1 VEGVKTV
8 SPKPNTWR
16 ILVEGSTNT
25 LSTVFLTL
33 SGRGLKPS
41 LGPLNGYRHIG
52 DLMHSLSIGC
62 KGQMPAMYESKIRI
76 SIAKIIQ

>member
-1 VEGVKTV
+1 MSLQRKLGINEYYC
-8 SPKPNTWR
+8 P
-16 ILVEGSTNT
+16 
-25 LSTVFLTL
+25 LTL

-62 KGQMPAMYESKIRI
+62 KSQMPAMYASKIRI